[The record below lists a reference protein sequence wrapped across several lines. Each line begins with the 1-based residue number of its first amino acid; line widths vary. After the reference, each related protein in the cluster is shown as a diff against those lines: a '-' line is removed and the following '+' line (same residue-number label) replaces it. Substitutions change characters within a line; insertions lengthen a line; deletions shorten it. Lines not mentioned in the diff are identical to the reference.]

1 MDIGALATAFVAGQQ
16 AQIQLAV
23 AAAMMRSNMQV
34 EASVVELVTA
44 AQDNAARMTNL
55 AAGIGG
61 NLDVMA

>member
-1 MDIGALATAFVAGQQ
+1 MDVATLATAFVASQH

-23 AAAMMRSNMQV
+23 AAAMMRSNMQA
-34 EASVVELVTA
+34 ETSVVELVNA
-44 AQDNAARMTNL
+44 AQDNAARMANL